1 MKIYDQ
7 QFVFFDL
14 DGTLV
19 DTRAAVRAC
28 YSRVFRAYLDQEF
41 PPVVVPSSEVFAMR
55 PTELFMRVAPDRAAL
70 LYHAYCETYRSCTGQ
85 ITVFP
90 KAAEMVA
97 QLVATGR
104 MPGLVTNKGL
114 ERTLID
120 LGVAGIPPASFCT
133 IVTAE
138 DTAERKPNPA
148 PILLALERTGAR
160 PLDSVY
166 VGDGPQ
172 DILAA
177 RAAGMPCVALSYGF
191 YDRADLL
198 PHRPDALVE
207 DPHALAAMLGVGMWE
222 DAP

>member
-1 MKIYDQ
+1 MTPFDRP
-7 QFVFFDL
+7 FVFFDL

-28 YSRVFRAYLDQEF
+28 YESVFRTLLGQDFQPNE
-41 PPVVVPSSEVFAMR
+41 VPASEVFAMR
-55 PTELFMRVAPDRAAL
+55 PTELFSRVAPDRAAL
-70 LYHAYCETYRSCTGQ
+70 LYDAYCKTYPSCTGQ

-90 KAAEMVA
+90 QAAEVVA
-97 QLVATGR
+97 TLVATGR
-104 MPGLVTNKGL
+104 RPGLVTNKGL

-138 DTAERKPNPA
+138 DTAERKPHPA
-148 PILLALERTGAR
+148 PILLALERTGAQ
-160 PLDSVY
+160 PGESVY

-191 YDRADLL
+191 YDRAELL
-198 PHRPDALVE
+198 LHQPDALVD
-207 DPHALAAMLGVGMWE
+207 DPRNLAYALGARLPTG
-222 DAP
+222 AP